1 MAEPQSRAEA
11 IVQAT
16 IDGETYEGLPQ
27 SRLEKLLIEL
37 NHGGGG
43 GGTTDFNALE
53 NIPTIDGKEIHGEI
67 SDDILELV
75 EPFTDEQEQELVNI
89 ITDDEDGDIGQ
100 GGSSD
105 IDDDDD

>member
-37 NHGGGG
+37 NHSGGGG
-43 GGTTDFNALE
+43 GGGDYDHLSNLPTFNGETLQGDVTDL
-53 NIPTIDGKEIHGEI
+53 
-67 SDDILELV
+67 ILDAI

-100 GGSSD
+100 GGSGD